1 MKIQGVIPVMMLPLN
16 DDESVDEG
24 ALRRQVDFAV
34 AGGAA
39 AVCAPGFATE
49 FYKLSDEERRR
60 VIKVVVEQTG
70 GRVPMFAGT
79 GCGSV
84 RATIELSRYAESV
97 GAAGLMVAA
106 PKFCPLGAL
115 EQITFFEMV
124 CRNVS
129 VPVMLQDADFTGAGL
144 PAGLIVDL
152 AERCP
157 NLKFVKL
164 ENILAGAKCSEII
177 RRSGGGVQVLY
188 GMAGIALLDGLA
200 HGAIGV
206 MPGPGFIEAYV
217 RVFELYGEGRISE
230 AKALFYRMQPYI
242 TFSVQHLE
250 LVIRMDK
257 RGLVRR
263 GIFSSDRVREPT
275 LSFDAEYQKQMDELI
290 ELMESICREIQADPS
305 RCADTPLRSS

>member
-1 MKIQGVIPVMMLPLN
+1 MMLPLK
-16 DDESVDEG
+16 DDESIDER
-24 ALRRQVDFAV
+24 ALRNQVDFAV

-60 VIKVVVEQTG
+60 VIKVVVEQSG

-97 GAAGLMVAA
+97 GAAGLMVAT

-124 CRNVS
+124 CRSVG

-144 PAGLIVDL
+144 PAGLIIDL
-152 AERCP
+152 AERCR
-157 NLKFVKL
+157 NLEFVKL
-164 ENILAGAKCSEII
+164 ENILPGTKCSEII
-177 RRSGGGVQVLY
+177 RLSGGGVQVLY

-200 HGAIGV
+200 HGATGV

-217 RVFELYGEGRISE
+217 RVFELYGKGRISE

-290 ELMESICREIQADPS
+290 GLMESICREIQADRS
-305 RCADTPLRSS
+305 RSADTPLRPS